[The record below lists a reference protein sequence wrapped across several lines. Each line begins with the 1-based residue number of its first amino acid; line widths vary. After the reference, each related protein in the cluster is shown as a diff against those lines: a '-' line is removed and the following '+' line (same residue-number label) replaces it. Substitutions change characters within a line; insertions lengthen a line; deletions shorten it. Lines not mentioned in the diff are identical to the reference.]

1 MFKISIT
8 LRTGEK
14 NVNEIEQIASVSAT
28 DLYVSYISNGFLFY
42 GVGAR
47 SGFKKF
53 SYIFVFQA
61 NILYIYLFI
70 GSHFAAAKFLRTKKN
85 IRNPSYR
92 RGRP

>member
-28 DLYVSYISNGFLFY
+28 DLSYISDGFLFY

-47 SGFKKF
+47 SGIKKF

-61 NILYIYLFI
+61 YIL
-70 GSHFAAAKFLRTKKN
+70 
-85 IRNPSYR
+85 
-92 RGRP
+92 